1 MEENGAEKAIQ
12 AFLDYKHVEMRV
24 TSAHCTYP
32 QLQHNEYY
40 EEVVTVE
47 AIYVTLHILRRYNK
61 AKT

>member
-47 AIYVTLHILRRYNK
+47 AIYVKHTHF
-61 AKT
+61 T